1 MNGREQV
8 WLKTSRSI
16 YSLSLAVK
24 TTKIFENWMTRRV
37 FSVFEAFRR
46 F

>member
-8 WLKTSRSI
+8 WLKTSRS

-37 FSVFEAFRR
+37 SSVFEAFRR